1 MKTLFISRK
10 VEEEGELAAFCQQH
24 NLQLIALPLIGFKP
38 VIATD
43 IPTTDVLFFTS
54 PRSVSFYLEQ
64 AAILPGQQIATVGE
78 NTSKALQERGIT
90 VDFTGSTPTQPE
102 KIALDFKNWVGS
114 KTVLFPQSSVS
125 NRTMQQALSSHQYTD
140 LVVYETV
147 AFPREILPV
156 PDLLIFSSPSNFRSF
171 LKTNAITNQQILLA
185 FGSTTQNYIS
195 ECGYS
200 SRVLS
205 GISEEEIIQFITP
218 LLH

>member
-10 VEEEGELAAFCQQH
+10 VEEEGELATFCQNH
-24 NLQLIALPLIGFKP
+24 SLQLIALPLIGFKP

-64 AAILPGQQIATVGE
+64 ATILPEQQVATVGE
-78 NTSKALQERGIT
+78 NTSRALRERGIT

-125 NRTMQQALSSHQYTD
+125 NRTMQQALSSQQYTD

-147 AFPREILPV
+147 ACPRKIVPV

-171 LKTNAITNQQILLA
+171 LKTNAVTDQQILLA
-185 FGSTTQNYIS
+185 FGSTTQNYIA
-195 ECGYS
+195 ECGYTS
-200 SRVLS
+200 QILS
-205 GISEEEIIQFITP
+205 GISEDEMVRFITP